1 MYMTVGC
8 WIKLIFNTNMAHY
21 AHARMLYSVFS
32 SSIIIL
38 LCKAGVQLEGNYL
51 ICKKFV
57 LEQNLAILFFIVK
70 YLGMLYMFCVQ
81 VLRCV
86 RHFPVDVMRP
96 ILSSVQ
102 QQRGRLVITCFT
114 TSTVSL
120 SLLPPDPP
128 SFSMLHT
135 KAGMAL
141 LSPRLYLS
149 LLIFA
154 CDRSLLADSEV
165 DAGQGLSGGWLVPQP
180 PCLRGQA
187 LSEWHS
193 LPEEVPGCSED
204 KGHVCRA
211 LRGSHCQ

>member
-1 MYMTVGC
+1 M
-8 WIKLIFNTNMAHY
+8 
-21 AHARMLYSVFS
+21 
-32 SSIIIL
+32 L

-57 LEQNLAILFFIVK
+57 LEQNLAIFFYCQILRYVV
-70 YLGMLYMFCVQ
+70 Y
-81 VLRCV
+81 VLCAGLEVCQAFPCRCDETDSEQCSATERKV
-86 RHFPVDVMRP
+86 GDNVLHYQYCFP
-96 ILSSVQ
+96 
-102 QQRGRLVITCFT
+102 
-114 TSTVSL
+114 
-120 SLLPPDPP
+120 SLLSPDPP

-187 LSEWHS
+187 LSE
-193 LPEEVPGCSED
+193 
-204 KGHVCRA
+204 
-211 LRGSHCQ
+211 